1 MRGAATHGSPQGG
14 SGSAPSAPAAG
25 EERPH
30 LVAEEIRSRAQLPP
44 QLPLRLSPVADA
56 ALSASP
62 TAPPARRPREC
73 GRSGGPGVAGAA
85 VGHGGGRGSPT
96 ALVVLRLSGGPRPF
110 GPASFAVCPF
120 GFLPVSY
127 WVLPLIP
134 IACRSCLYLQGV
146 GPSSLPYGAVWL
158 AGCLGGAQPEARGQ
172 DTGHSHHNPGAV
184 QTSGL
189 SSAGGPGSPLSTQ
202 TAREARVFSP
212 AAAGPG

>member
-1 MRGAATHGSPQGG
+1 M
-14 SGSAPSAPAAG
+14 
-25 EERPH
+25 
-30 LVAEEIRSRAQLPP
+30 AEEIRSRAQLPP
-44 QLPLRLSPVADA
+44 QLPPRLSLVADA

-73 GRSGGPGVAGAA
+73 GRSGGPGEAGAA

-134 IACRSCLYLQGV
+134 IACRNCLYLQGV

-189 SSAGGPGSPLSTQ
+189 SSAGGAWLPAVYTDCQGGTGVLAGGRRPRMS
-202 TAREARVFSP
+202 ARVSP
-212 AAAGPG
+212 HACSWVTVLTCALLGV

>member
-30 LVAEEIRSRAQLPP
+30 LVAEEIRSQAQLPP
-44 QLPLRLSPVADA
+44 QLPLRLSLVADA

-110 GPASFAVCPF
+110 GPASFACARSDSCPC
-120 GFLPVSY
+120 
-127 WVLPLIP
+127 P
-134 IACRSCLYLQGV
+134 IG
-146 GPSSLPYGAVWL
+146 SSLLSLLL
-158 AGCLGGAQPEARGQ
+158 AGVVYICRA
-172 DTGHSHHNPGAV
+172 
-184 QTSGL
+184 
-189 SSAGGPGSPLSTQ
+189 
-202 TAREARVFSP
+202 
-212 AAAGPG
+212 